1 MIQQLELSNNYSS
14 GLQNQIDSL
23 ITLQENSTLFG
34 YNDIALDMPFG
45 WSMFGYTCIS
55 PIDVMDAFIQI
66 SDKVII
72 LKDEFNPSRTD
83 LILKIMI
90 LSATF
95 ELMFNHKTPIN
106 VIVSEYVKISNF
118 FLETAHK
125 AYLNAILDKIS
136 KNVRKDSE

>member
-1 MIQQLELSNNYSS
+1 LIQQLELSNNYSS

-23 ITLQENSTLFG
+23 IALQENSTLVG

-72 LKDEFNPSRTD
+72 LKDEFGN
-83 LILKIMI
+83 
-90 LSATF
+90 
-95 ELMFNHKTPIN
+95 
-106 VIVSEYVKISNF
+106 
-118 FLETAHK
+118 
-125 AYLNAILDKIS
+125 AYLPQYSFNGVGELQFAKGYQIKLNEIVDNFQFCPTII
-136 KNVRKDSE
+136 NLEE